1 MINIKFIALFFL
13 FLIIFIL
20 FPLYRH
26 NDDMFRIR
34 GFPSGA
40 GVGMRYKRFINLKGE
55 PVSREVINKRL
66 IDLIGEPVGREDINV
81 NSVINMS
88 ILRYEGLIVYLS
100 LGECDERRIVAA
112 VDIYTTK
119 YRVGGRGR
127 VGVGST
133 RDEVERAFRERRTAR
148 VVPAVVVLPG
158 FETAFAVERSI
169 AFNFSFDED
178 GLVDMIRV
186 VVIG

>member
-1 MINIKFIALFFL
+1 MINIKFIALFL
-13 FLIIFIL
+13 PLLIILLIL
-20 FPLYRH
+20 FELYRY
-26 NDDMFRIR
+26 NDSMTRVR
-34 GFPSGA
+34 GLPSAA
-40 GVGMRYKRFINLKGE
+40 GIGMPYRRFINLKGE
-55 PVSREVINKRL
+55 PVSREVINTRF
-66 IDLIGEPVGREDINV
+66 IDLKGEPAGREVINV
-81 NSVINMS
+81 NPRNRN

-100 LGECDERRIVAA
+100 FGECDEHRIVAA

-148 VVPAVVVLPG
+148 VVPDIVVLPG
-158 FETAFAVERSI
+158 FEIAFAVERFI

-178 GLVDMIRV
+178 GLVDMVRV
-186 VVIG
+186 VGID